1 MSKRI
6 EYLDIARG
14 IGILLVVL
22 GHNDLGTLSPLLHKT
37 IYSFHVPLFFFLS
50 GYFINISI
58 SFVDYFNRRFH
69 SVLKPYLFTILLI
82 YFTSVSFEKMGFQAA
97 IIRIVKSFYG
107 SILYIGWDQLW
118 FLPNLFV
125 VSLYAFLFLRMVSK
139 LQNRW
144 FTWGILLATLA
155 VSALFLHT
163 FYPFSISVFGKEY
176 ELFGLPFGLDMVLLS
191 GFFFILGNE
200 VRQVTAEGTF
210 DSIFLLIGS
219 GVGLVL
225 LNIFFPYRTD
235 IAIRIFESLPVST
248 AEALLGI
255 LFILALSRQ
264 IELHTG
270 RLAAL
275 FRYFGNISLIIL
287 LFHVPVQ
294 EFWGEKVLMVTNN
307 FPLSILI
314 GFIMGVL
321 GPILIHEL
329 FIRFNPVAS
338 YWFGRKAEE
347 RGQKE
352 LPVNSNHASHSVNSI
367 QSKQSETPAPD
378 REASAGVADRK
389 SEIVNRK

>member
-50 GYFINISI
+50 GYFINISL
-58 SFVDYFNRRFH
+58 SFLDYFKKRFH
-69 SVLKPYLFTILLI
+69 SILKPYVFTILLI

-97 IIRIVKSFYG
+97 IVRIVKSLYG

-125 VSLYAFLFLRMVSK
+125 VSLYAFICLRMTSK

-144 FTWGILLATLA
+144 IRWGILLATLA
-155 VSALFLHT
+155 VSALFLQV
-163 FYPFSISVFGKEY
+163 FYPFSLSVFGRDY

-210 DSIFLLIGS
+210 DSIFLLTGS
-219 GVGLVL
+219 GIGLVL

-235 IAIRIFESLPVST
+235 IAIRIYESILVST
-248 AEALLGI
+248 AEAILGI
-255 LFILALSRQ
+255 VFILALARQ

-294 EFWGEKVLMVTNN
+294 EFWGEKVLVVTNS
-307 FPLSILI
+307 FLLYILV

-321 GPILIHEL
+321 VPVLIHEL
-329 FIRFNPVAS
+329 FIRYNPVAS
-338 YWFGRKAEE
+338 YWFGRKADEP
-347 RGQKE
+347 RQKE
-352 LPVNSNHASHSVNSI
+352 LPVNSGHASRSVNI
-367 QSKQSETPAPD
+367 KQSEQPETANH
-378 REASAGVADRK
+378 K
-389 SEIVNRK
+389 SEVVNRKS